1 MALFALWIAEL
12 VEVVGASRGIL
23 GQAHDVVFVF
33 FLGQCLVVGD
43 IVPLNQILLV
53 RSLLIPPAV
62 THTPLHLHGLHKVDP
77 WLLCFQHFA
86 ALTYTLVIFFQ
97 GWDHSWFCLSFI
109 HKRLCCILWLV
120 TIKDALLHLVFVVLL
135 NFLVLHSLLFVLE
148 AEEFCPLIDLI

>member
-62 THTPLHLHGLHKVDP
+62 THTPLHLHGLNKVDP
-77 WLLCFQHFA
+77 
-86 ALTYTLVIFFQ
+86 
-97 GWDHSWFCLSFI
+97 
-109 HKRLCCILWLV
+109 
-120 TIKDALLHLVFVVLL
+120 
-135 NFLVLHSLLFVLE
+135 
-148 AEEFCPLIDLI
+148 